1 MRDTKSILL
10 VMLSVGL
17 TGTWVY
23 HLYDKT
29 QYSQRRTEVYIKDS
43 TAVAQGIQD
52 SLHKL
57 YTSTINDLDTELDST
72 KNTAGLLKGELST
85 KLVEINKLRSEIAAI
100 LKKNNIKKEDIELAR
115 RKASELQLLV
125 AELQNKNLTI
135 EDEKRQIGEVLDKV
149 NVQVKNLETNV
160 QQLDKENKVLT
171 EKVNLASVFVAS
183 EIKFSPVTVKND
195 KEVETSSV
203 KKASKLVI
211 SFTVQNNVTDI
222 DDADV
227 YIVITQP
234 DGKTLRNDV
243 WESSSMDLNGGGRKS
258 YSLKLRFEYHKGD
271 AKQLVFSMN
280 PDEFL
285 KGTYTLQI
293 YHKGL
298 MIGQVMKSLG

>member
-1 MRDTKSILL
+1 
-10 VMLSVGL
+10 MLSVGL